1 MRKLSDSIFFVEDT
15 CSVYGITA
23 NDKTLLIDCGTSPT
37 NLETNGVQ
45 QVNQVLLTHFHR
57 DTSSAAAH
65 WKRGGAQIVLPFAEK
80 RFFEETD
87 LLKASYDIY
96 DNYTSYYPCFGPL
109 EDLASDHY
117 AYDYESL
124 SWEGIRFDVIPLPGH
139 TFGSVGYLFELD
151 GRRILACGDLMSGS
165 GKIRDYFWSQ
175 WNYMDFQ
182 GHINHLESLKTAAGL
197 NVDLVLPGH
206 GEPFEPTKAAFA
218 ELQAALGGTV

>member
-1 MRKLSDSIFFVEDT
+1 M
-15 CSVYGITA
+15 
-23 NDKTLLIDCGTSPT
+23 
-37 NLETNGVQ
+37 
-45 QVNQVLLTHFHR
+45 LLTHFHR
-57 DTSSAAAH
+57 DTCSAAAH
-65 WKRGGAQIVLPFAEK
+65 WKRGGAQIVFPFAEK

-109 EDLASDHY
+109 EDLAPDGY

-139 TFGSVGYLFELD
+139 TFGAVGYLFELD
-151 GRRILACGDLMSGS
+151 GQRILACGDLMSGA
-165 GKIRDYFWSQ
+165 GTIRDYFWSQ

-206 GEPFEPTKAAFA
+206 GEPFEPTKEAFA
-218 ELQAALGGTV
+218 ELQAALE

>member
-1 MRKLSDSIFFVEDT
+1 MRKLTDHLFFIQDT
-15 CSVYGITA
+15 CSVYGVTA

-37 NLETNGVQ
+37 KLETNGVQ
-45 QVNQVLLTHFHR
+45 QVDQVLLTHFHR
-57 DTSSAAAH
+57 DTCSAASH
-65 WKRGGAQIVLPFAEK
+65 WNRGGAQIVLPFAEK

-109 EDLASDHY
+109 EDLAPDQY

-151 GRRILACGDLMSGS
+151 GQADTRLWGPDVGCWENSGL
-165 GKIRDYFWSQ
+165 F
-175 WNYMDFQ
+175 
-182 GHINHLESLKTAAGL
+182 LESVELYGL
-197 NVDLVLPGH
+197 SGAYQSS
-206 GEPFEPTKAAFA
+206 GESEDRCGA
-218 ELQAALGGTV
+218 